1 MGAYGCACE
10 RESKYLFED
19 VFVSACVRVG
29 VSKCV
34 SVYVWCICFSECG
47 FVCALCPLCFHVCV

>member
-34 SVYVWCICFSECG
+34 SVC
-47 FVCALCPLCFHVCV
+47 VCLVHLFF

>member
-1 MGAYGCACE
+1 MCVCE

-34 SVYVWCICFSECG
+34 SVCMFG
-47 FVCALCPLCFHVCV
+47 AFVFLSVGLFAHYAHYAFMSVFE